1 MELDQKTGFPIAFL
15 ERMQDMLGDE
25 YPVFL
30 ESFSLGTRY
39 HGLRVNPLKIS
50 PEQFISRHSALL
62 FKETPEQIPWVLEG
76 FYYGE
81 QDRPGKSSLHE
92 AGLYYIQEPSAM
104 SAAEALSLPDKLH
117 PLVLDLCAAPGG
129 KTTQLAG
136 KMMGNGLLV
145 ANEIVASRA
154 KILSQNIERLGIPNA
169 LVLNETP
176 DRLAERFPDTFDCI
190 LVDAPCSGEGMYR
203 KNDIALT
210 EWSSDNVRMCAARQ
224 AQILEAAARML
235 APGGRMVYSTCTFAP
250 DEDEAA
256 ICHFIETHPEFRL
269 VDTGLEQYFT
279 PGNSAFL
286 PDGTSAVNGLEK
298 TMRVWPHKVHGE
310 GHFVAAMEKS
320 AEVPGCPPAY
330 PSFPLGSGMLDTG
343 YKKLYR
349 EFCDQTLTST
359 AVDLLEAGYF
369 TLFGEELY
377 RLPACTLPADRLKV
391 VRSGLHLGS
400 FRKNRF
406 EPAHALALA
415 LKAEDFTRTVSVSL
429 ELAERFLKGDT
440 LDIPAEKGWL
450 VVVLEEA
457 GGCYPLGW
465 GKSDGRRIKN
475 HYPKG
480 LRKL

>member
-1 MELDQKTGFPIAFL
+1 MELDQKTGFPTAFL
-15 ERMQDMLGDE
+15 ERMQTMLGED

-30 ESFSLGTRY
+30 EHFALGTRY

-50 PEQFISRHSALL
+50 PEQFLSRHRSL
-62 FKETPEQIPWVLEG
+62 FSSESLTPIPWAPEG
-76 FYYGE
+76 FYYSDE
-81 QDRPGKSSLHE
+81 DRPGKSPLHE

-104 SAAEALSLPDKLH
+104 SAAQALVLPNKTH

-129 KTTQLAG
+129 KSTQLAG
-136 KMMGNGLLV
+136 KMMGEGLLA

-210 EWSSDNVRMCAARQ
+210 EWSSDNVKMCAARQ
-224 AQILEAAARML
+224 AQILESAARML
-235 APGGRMVYSTCTFAP
+235 APGGRLVYSTCTFAP
-250 DEDEAA
+250 DEDEMA
-256 ICHFIETHPEFRL
+256 ICHFIEAHPEFQL
-269 VDTGLEQYFT
+269 VDTGLENYFT
-279 PGNSAFL
+279 PGNAQFL
-286 PDGTSAVNGLEK
+286 PDGMHAVPGLEK
-298 TMRVWPHKVHGE
+298 TMRVWPHIVRGE

-320 AEVPGCPPAY
+320 SKVPGCPPAY
-330 PSFPLGSGMLDTG
+330 PSFRLGSGTLDPG

-349 EFCDQTLTST
+349 EFCEQTLTPSAT
-359 AVDLLEAGYF
+359 DLLEAGCF
-369 TLFGEELY
+369 ILFGDELY
-377 RLPACTLPADRLKV
+377 RQPACTLPTDRLKV

-415 LKAEDFTRTVSVSL
+415 LRAEDFLQTAPVSL
-429 ELAERFLKGDT
+429 EQAEHYLRGET
-440 LDIPAEKGWL
+440 LDYPAEKGWL
-450 VVVLEEA
+450 PVVLEEA
-457 GGCYPLGW
+457 GGRYPLGW
-465 GKSDGRRIKN
+465 GKSDGKRIKN

-480 LRKL
+480 LRRL